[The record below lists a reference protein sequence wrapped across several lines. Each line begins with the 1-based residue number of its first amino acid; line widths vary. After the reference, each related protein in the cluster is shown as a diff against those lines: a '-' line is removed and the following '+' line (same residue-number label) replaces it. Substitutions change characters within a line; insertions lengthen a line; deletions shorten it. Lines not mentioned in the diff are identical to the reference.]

1 MSEYYSAEE
10 RLKIVL
16 DITKKLKYYEG
27 KDGQIINLYS
37 DEYSYCP
44 QFKKIINDY
53 IANEKTYSGT
63 LDFVEIGKK
72 LEYYLPIRKKN
83 TPKFIILMNS
93 TIPNC

>member
-1 MSEYYSAEE
+1 MSEYYSVAE

-44 QFKKIINDY
+44 EFKKIINDY

-93 TIPNC
+93 TIPSC